1 MCAFAFGALSGARMT
16 LIPSLQK
23 TASKARLNFA
33 SRSWIRNRGRWS
45 RFVDVDQQVAR
56 LLHHPGAVGVVG
68 AGHVFDPAAA
78 DADEDEHVEPA
89 QQDGVNGEEVAGECR
104 RGVLAQERAP
114 VRPSALGCRWN
125 TGRPEHVAD
134 QRGGDVDPERA
145 CAFFCVS
152 VGG

>member
-89 QQDGVNGEEVAGECR
+89 QQDGVNGEEIAGECR

-114 VRPSALGCRWN
+114 VRPSALGAGGTPAVR
-125 TGRPEHVAD
+125 TTLRTSVAETSIPSL
-134 QRGGDVDPERA
+134 RSSPTIRR
-145 CAFFCVS
+145 
-152 VGG
+152 